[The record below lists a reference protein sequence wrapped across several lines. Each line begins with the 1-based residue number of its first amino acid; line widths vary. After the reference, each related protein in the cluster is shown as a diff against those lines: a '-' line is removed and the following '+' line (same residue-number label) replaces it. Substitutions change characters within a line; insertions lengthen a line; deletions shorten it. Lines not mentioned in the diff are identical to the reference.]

1 MSRDLLEHVV
11 ARQALKPP
19 VAYSQMA
26 DVHVDLDETVAEGGP
41 IRGTTH
47 PASQSGEEC
56 VVVLGPIGSGKSSL
70 IAAVAARVEPDRFPI
85 RVRGLGDS
93 TALDREVFA
102 RHLAEE
108 ALDALERGERSP
120 AIRQGT
126 RLRGKIAE
134 ERRREAGGHSV
145 GRGGTRLRSAIETI
159 VKQSQPSTFLSAVE
173 EIVDE
178 ITAAGR
184 TPLVVLEDTDSF
196 APPRDQKGAT
206 ERAERFVH
214 EVVPYLAREVR
225 CPSLVA
231 VHERYRPLLEGS
243 PAEQVAVPRWADASV
258 FLSRVLERYG
268 SRRGLSFDAAEIVEP
283 GAFELFVAALD
294 EHGNI
299 RDTLRSIAAA
309 AEKTVPTSPRPSA
322 SARRPRNPA
331 SD

>member
-1 MSRDLLEHVV
+1 MTRDLLEQVV

-19 VAYSQMA
+19 VAYSEMA
-26 DVHVDLDETVAEGGP
+26 DVHVDLDDVGAEGGP
-41 IRGTTH
+41 FETRLTQ
-47 PASQSGEEC
+47 ASRSGEAC

-85 RVRGLGDS
+85 RVRSLGDS
-93 TALDREVFA
+93 TVLDREVFA

-108 ALDALERGERSP
+108 ALDGLERGERSP
-120 AIRQGT
+120 AIRQAT
-126 RLRGKIAE
+126 RLRGKVAE

-231 VHERYRPLLEGS
+231 VHERYHPLLEGS
-243 PAEQVAVPRWADASV
+243 PAEQVAVPRWVDSTV

-268 SRRGLSFDAAEIVEP
+268 SRCGLSFTAGQIVEP
-283 GAFELFVAALD
+283 GAFELFVATLD
-294 EHGNI
+294 AHGNV

-309 AEKTVPTSPRPSA
+309 AEKTVAEQPEAERISA
-322 SARRPRNPA
+322 QAAQSCL
-331 SD
+331 